1 MDPIFLLTA
10 LEGAATGMVITN
22 REGTIQWIN
31 SGFSKMTGYSSED
44 VVGRNPR
51 ILNAGTHDQ
60 SFYADLWR
68 TILSGSSWHGEI
80 VNRRKDGSLYTEEQS
95 ITPIFNERQ
104 ELSHFIGIK
113 HDITTRKR
121 MEVELRESKE

>member
-1 MDPIFLLTA
+1 MDPILLLAALQSATA
-10 LEGAATGMVITN
+10 GIIITD

-31 SGFSKMTGYSSED
+31 TEFSRMTGYSSED
-44 VVGRNPR
+44 VVGQTPR
-51 ILNAGTHDQ
+51 LLKAGTHDQ
-60 SFYADLWR
+60 PFYADLWR
-68 TILSGSSWHGEI
+68 TILSGSAWHGEL

-95 ITPIFNERQ
+95 ITPVFNERR
-104 ELSHFIGIK
+104 EVSHFIGIK